1 MVTQRRFGGERNY
14 CIELLDGRAGV
25 LEGIFS
31 RRRTRA
37 VRMTALLD
45 LLLEARR
52 AFEHSQPYEGSDPVT
67 MFKVAA

>member
-1 MVTQRRFGGERNY
+1 
-14 CIELLDGRAGV
+14 
-25 LEGIFS
+25 
-31 RRRTRA
+31 
-37 VRMTALLD
+37 MTALLD